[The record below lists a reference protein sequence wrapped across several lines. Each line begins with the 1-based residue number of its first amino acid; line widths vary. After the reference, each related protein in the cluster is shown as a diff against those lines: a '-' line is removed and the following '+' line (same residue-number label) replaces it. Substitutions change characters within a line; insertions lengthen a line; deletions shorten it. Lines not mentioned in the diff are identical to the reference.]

1 MAGLR
6 ERQKATRHR
15 DILEA
20 AGTLFRRTGYADTSI
35 EAIAER
41 AEVAPGTVYNYFQ
54 SKGDL
59 LLALVA
65 LDGEEVRSAGKELI
79 ARPPVDAIEAIRT
92 LLESYV
98 EHSLVHLSKELWR
111 NAIATALTQP
121 DSPFG
126 LGYAELDRKLANQV
140 GDLVT
145 CLQEHRLID
154 ESIDARIAGDVL
166 FEACNSLFVIFVTRE
181 AMPMEALKARMAEQ
195 IKLVFAGL
203 QRKTAALDATAPKRK
218 K

>member
-65 LDGEEVRSAGKELI
+65 LDGEEVRGAGKDLI
-79 ARPPVDAIEAIRT
+79 ARQPVDAIEAIRA

-126 LGYAELDRKLANQV
+126 LGYAELDRKLADQV
-140 GDLVT
+140 GELIS
-145 CLQEHRLID
+145 CLQEHHLID
-154 ESIDARIAGDVL
+154 DNIDADVAGDVL

-181 AMPMEALKARMAEQ
+181 AMPMEELKGRMAQQ

-203 QRKTAALDATAPKRK
+203 QRKTVPHNISASKRK

>member
-20 AGTLFRRTGYADTSI
+20 AGTLFRRAGYADTSI

-65 LDGEEVRSAGKELI
+65 LDGEEVRGIGSEMIAEPHADAFSA
-79 ARPPVDAIEAIRT
+79 VQN

-98 EHSLVHLSKELWR
+98 DHSLVHLTKELWR
-111 NAIATALTQP
+111 NAIATAVTQP

-126 LGYAELDRKLANQV
+126 LGYAALDRKLANQV
-140 GDLVT
+140 GDLVA
-145 CLQEHRLID
+145 CLQGQELID
-154 ESIDARIAGDVL
+154 REIDARVAGNVL
-166 FEACNSLFVIFVTRE
+166 FEICNSLFVVFVTQE
-181 AMPMEALKARMAEQ
+181 AMPLEQLKRRMAEQ
-195 IKLVFAGL
+195 IVLVFAGL
-203 QRKTAALDATAPKRK
+203 RGKNSGSTRRK
-218 K
+218 

>member
-15 DILEA
+15 DILAA
-20 AGTLFRRTGYADTSI
+20 AGILFRRTGYAETSI
-35 EAIAER
+35 EAIAEH

-65 LDGEEVRSAGKELI
+65 LDGEEVRSNGKKLI
-79 ARPPVDAIEAIRT
+79 AKAVKDPVIAVRT

-98 EHSLVHLSKELWR
+98 DHSLVHLSKELWR
-111 NAIATALTQP
+111 NAIATAVTQP

-126 LGYAELDRKLANQV
+126 LGYAELDRKLADQV
-140 GDLVT
+140 GELVAA
-145 CLQEHRLID
+145 LQARGEID
-154 ESIDARIAGDVL
+154 PEIDARHAGDIL
-166 FEACNSLFVIFVTRE
+166 FEICNCLFVVFITRD
-181 AMPMEALKARMAEQ
+181 AMPIDEMKQRMAAQ
-195 IKLVFAGL
+195 VDVVFAGL
-203 QRKTAALDATAPKRK
+203 VSTARGKRHHRATA
-218 K
+218 

>member
-15 DILEA
+15 DILAA
-20 AGTLFRRTGYADTSI
+20 AGVLFRRTGYAETSI

-65 LDGEEVRSAGKELI
+65 LDGEEVRANGKKLI
-79 ARPPVDAIEAIRT
+79 AKSPKDPVLAVRT
-92 LLESYV
+92 LLESYA

-126 LGYAELDRKLANQV
+126 LGYAELDRKLADQV
-140 GDLVT
+140 GDLIAT
-145 CLQEHRLID
+145 LQARGDID
-154 ESIDARIAGDVL
+154 PDIDPRQTGDLL
-166 FEACNSLFVIFVTRE
+166 FAMCNSLFIVFVTQE
-181 AMPMEALKARMAEQ
+181 AMEIAEMKGRMAQ
-195 IKLVFAGL
+195 QLDVVFAGL
-203 QRKTAALDATAPKRK
+203 KGQVAPKRRSRSAS
-218 K
+218 

>member
-6 ERQKATRHR
+6 ERQKATRRR

-20 AGTLFRRTGYADTSI
+20 AGTLFRRAGYAETSI

-65 LDGEEVRSAGKELI
+65 LDGEEVRANGKKLI
-79 ARPPVDAIEAIRT
+79 TRAPKDPVQAVHG

-98 EHSLVHLSKELWR
+98 DHSLVHLSKELWR
-111 NAIATALTQP
+111 NAIATAITQP
-121 DSPFG
+121 ESPFG
-126 LGYAELDRKLANQV
+126 IGYAELDRKLADQV
-140 GDLVT
+140 GELVAV
-145 CLQEHRLID
+145 LQARGDMSAEF
-154 ESIDARIAGDVL
+154 DARVAGDIL
-166 FEACNSLFVIFVTRE
+166 FEVCNCLFIAFVTQE
-181 AMPMEALKARMAEQ
+181 AMPIEAMKQRMSAQ
-195 IKLVFAGL
+195 IDVVFGGL
-203 QRKTAALDATAPKRK
+203 PVTGAVKRRSRAAV
-218 K
+218 

>member
-20 AGTLFRRTGYADTSI
+20 AGTLFQRMGYAETSI
-35 EAIAER
+35 EAIADR

-65 LDGEEVRSAGKELI
+65 LDGEEVRSSGKKLI
-79 ARPPVDAIEAIRT
+79 AKAPKDPVKAIRG

-98 EHSLVHLSKELWR
+98 DHSLVHLTKELWR
-111 NAIATALTQP
+111 NAIATAITQP
-121 DSPFG
+121 TSPFG
-126 LGYAELDRKLANQV
+126 LGYAALDRKLADQV
-140 GDLVT
+140 GDLVAV
-145 CLQEHRLID
+145 LQERGAIAP
-154 ESIDARIAGDVL
+154 EIDARTAGDIL
-166 FEACNSLFVIFVTRE
+166 FEICNCLFVVFITHE
-181 AMPMEALKARMAEQ
+181 AMGVDDMKRRMMAQ
-195 IKLVFAGL
+195 VDVVFAGL
-203 QRKTAALDATAPKRK
+203 PVADIVKRRNRAAV
-218 K
+218 

>member
-65 LDGEEVRSAGKELI
+65 LDGEEVRGIGSEII
-79 ARPPVDAIEAIRT
+79 AKMHSNAFAAVQS

-98 EHSLVHLSKELWR
+98 DHSLVHLTKELWR

-140 GDLVT
+140 GDLVA
-145 CLQEHRLID
+145 CLQGQGLID
-154 ESIDARIAGDVL
+154 RQIDARVAGNVL
-166 FEACNSLFVIFVTRE
+166 FEICNSLFVVFVTQE
-181 AMPMEALKARMAEQ
+181 AMPMEQLKQRMAEQ
-195 IKLVFAGL
+195 MVLVFAGL
-203 QRKTAALDATAPKRK
+203 QGKNTPGNSRRK
-218 K
+218 

>member
-65 LDGEEVRSAGKELI
+65 LDGEEVRSAGKDLI
-79 ARPPVDAIEAIRT
+79 AAPPSDPVAAIRN
-92 LLESYV
+92 LLESYI

-111 NAIATALTQP
+111 NAIATTITQP

-126 LGYAELDRKLANQV
+126 LGYAELDRKLADQV
-140 GDLVT
+140 GDLVAT
-145 CLQEHRLID
+145 LQSHGM
-154 ESIDARIAGDVL
+154 IDADIDPHVAGDVL
-166 FEACNSLFVIFVTRE
+166 FEACNSLFVIFVTRD
-181 AMPMEALKARMAEQ
+181 ALPMEDLKRRMAEQ
-195 IKLVFAGL
+195 IDLVFAGL
-203 QRKTAALDATAPKRK
+203 QRKTPAGKVSAARRRQ
-218 K
+218 

>member
-20 AGTLFRRTGYADTSI
+20 AGTLFRRAGYADTSI

-65 LDGEEVRSAGKELI
+65 LDGEEVRGIGSEMIAEPHADAFSAVQ
-79 ARPPVDAIEAIRT
+79 A

-98 EHSLVHLSKELWR
+98 DHSLIHLTKELWR

-140 GDLVT
+140 GDLVA
-145 CLQEHRLID
+145 CLQEQALID
-154 ESIDARIAGDVL
+154 REIDARVAGNVL
-166 FEACNSLFVIFVTRE
+166 FEICNSLFVVFVTQE
-181 AMPMEALKARMAEQ
+181 AMPLEHLKRRMAEQ
-195 IKLVFAGL
+195 IVLVFAGL
-203 QRKTAALDATAPKRK
+203 RGKNSGNSRRK
-218 K
+218 

>member
-20 AGTLFRRTGYADTSI
+20 AGTLFRRAGYADTSI

-65 LDGEEVRSAGKELI
+65 LDGEEVRSAGSEMI
-79 ARPPVDAIEAIRT
+79 AQPHSDAFIAVQN

-98 EHSLVHLSKELWR
+98 DHSLVHLTKELWR

-140 GDLVT
+140 GDLVA
-145 CLQEHRLID
+145 CLQEQELID
-154 ESIDARIAGDVL
+154 PRIDARIAGNVL
-166 FEACNSLFVIFVTRE
+166 FEICNSLFVVFVTQE
-181 AMPMEALKARMAEQ
+181 SMPIAQLKQRMAEQ
-195 IKLVFAGL
+195 IALVFAGI
-203 QRKTAALDATAPKRK
+203 QGKNSNSVQAT
-218 K
+218 

>member
-1 MAGLR
+1 MVGLR

-15 DILEA
+15 DILAA
-20 AGTLFRRTGYADTSI
+20 AGILFRRAGYAETSI

-65 LDGEEVRSAGKELI
+65 LDGEEVRANGKKLI
-79 ARPPVDAIEAIRT
+79 AKAPRDPVLAVRT

-126 LGYAELDRKLANQV
+126 LGYAELDRKLADQV
-140 GDLVT
+140 GGLILT
-145 CLQEHRLID
+145 LQARGDID
-154 ESIDARIAGDVL
+154 PDTDPCQAGDIL
-166 FEACNSLFVIFVTRE
+166 FAICNSLFMVFVTRE
-181 AMPMEALKARMAEQ
+181 AMEIADMKGRMAQQ
-195 IKLVFAGL
+195 IDVVFAGL
-203 QRKTAALDATAPKRK
+203 NMQSQPRRRHRTAI
-218 K
+218 